1 MNATADVIVV
11 GGGAMGA
18 SISYHLADAGSGR
31 VLLLERFARAS
42 SSGSRMSSEP
52 RRGRTPRHAERV
64 PVTLSTVALRTS
76 QGSSGPETGQKRSQ
90 LPPPAW

>member
-31 VLLLERFARAS
+31 VLLLERFARGELIGES
-42 SSGSRMSSEP
+42 
-52 RRGRTPRHAERV
+52 HV
-64 PVTLSTVALRTS
+64 V
-76 QGSSGPETGQKRSQ
+76 
-90 LPPPAW
+90 